1 MQNHFLPTHKL
12 EKKERKESRIVRV
25 YGEAQ
30 TPLTRV
36 LASSEVT
43 KEKNA
48 QLRLEHAR
56 LNPFQLSRDIERQKK
71 QIEALRLFSA

>member
-43 KEKNA
+43 KEKKRNCGW
-48 QLRLEHAR
+48 
-56 LNPFQLSRDIERQKK
+56 SMRDSIR
-71 QIEALRLFSA
+71 FN

>member
-1 MQNHFLPTHKL
+1 MLDAVDIRTDWTEQRALENRM

-36 LASSEVT
+36 LAPSEVT
-43 KEKNA
+43 KEKKRNCGWGM
-48 QLRLEHAR
+48 
-56 LNPFQLSRDIERQKK
+56 RDSIR
-71 QIEALRLFSA
+71 FN

>member
-43 KEKNA
+43 KEK
-48 QLRLEHAR
+48 
-56 LNPFQLSRDIERQKK
+56 
-71 QIEALRLFSA
+71 SATAVGACATQSVSTESGHRAAEETN